1 MGKTRSIT
9 GIVLTAALLLGG
21 CGGNNNKNGNQNGTT
36 QTDNQTTNTESTN
49 DNNGDNTANNTATGN
64 GTATSTGNDSAAMK
78 QKLDE
83 IDYAEFDLSVDYGKD
98 QEYEIEIDQ
107 ENGTVEAKVEDELN
121 NRFLHGQEAFD
132 DIYPKLQ
139 QLTITKDTKLQDA
152 IQQVLTTFDL
162 ADNYTQFDLEIK
174 FQDNTKIDFEDK
186 K

>member
-1 MGKTRSIT
+1 MGKTRSIA
-9 GIVLTAALLLGG
+9 GIVLTVALLLGA
-21 CGGNNNKNGNQNGTT
+21 CGGNTNKNGNQNGTT
-36 QTDNQTTNTESTN
+36 QTDNQTTNTETATDTN
-49 DNNGDNTANNTATGN
+49 GNNTATEN

-107 ENGTVEAKVEDELN
+107 ENGMVEAKVEDELN
-121 NRFLHGQEAFD
+121 NQLLHGQEAFD

-139 QLTITKDTKLQDA
+139 QLTITKDTKLEDA
-152 IQQVLTTFDL
+152 IQQVLTTFNL
-162 ADNYTQFDLEIK
+162 KDNYKEFDLEIK
-174 FQDNTKIDFEDK
+174 FHDNTKIDFEDK